1 MKKALKGALL
11 SGLVF
16 PGVGQFWLKET
27 ARGIAFLMIVS
38 LALAA
43 IVAKVAGQA
52 FTILEKIESEGGAV
66 DLVAIANTAHASS
79 SEDLIITC
87 ASLVLVLAWA
97 GSMIDAYVAGSK
109 KDREDQARNR
119 AGKNQGGP

>member
-1 MKKALKGALL
+1 MKKSLKAALL

-27 ARGIAFLMIVS
+27 ARGTAFLVS
-38 LALAA
+38 VTLALAA

-52 FTILEKIESEGGAV
+52 FAILEKIETEGGTV
-66 DLVAIANTAHASS
+66 DLVAVANAAHASS
-79 SEDLIITC
+79 SEDLVIKC

-97 GSMIDAYVAGSK
+97 GSMVDAYIVGSK
-109 KDREDQARNR
+109 RDREDQTRNR
-119 AGKNQGGP
+119 TGKSREAP